1 MFACALLLIS
11 ALAWGAPQAKP
22 YQDFVSACVAGFD
35 SSSGG
40 TENIGRT
47 ICSCTAD
54 ESKHQGVTIPELR
67 SETAQI
73 RKDPAYK
80 IQNKKLLAAFHYC
93 TISVMEQ
100 TEHPH

>member
-1 MFACALLLIS
+1 M
-11 ALAWGAPQAKP
+11 
-22 YQDFVSACVAGFD
+22 SACVAGFD
-35 SSSGG
+35 SSSGT

-47 ICSCTAD
+47 ICTCTAD
-54 ESKHQGVTIPELR
+54 ESKQQGVTVPELQ